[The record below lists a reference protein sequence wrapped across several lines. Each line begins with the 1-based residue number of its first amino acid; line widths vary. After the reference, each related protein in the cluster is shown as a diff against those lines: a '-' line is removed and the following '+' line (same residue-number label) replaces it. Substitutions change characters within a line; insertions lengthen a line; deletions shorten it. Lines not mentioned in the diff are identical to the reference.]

1 MSTTQSIRVGV
12 ERSRSVVDRMLGF
25 AAEVHAGEG
34 ATALLLS
41 LDGFLVLAAY
51 YVIRPLRS
59 AFLLPVRLTLPG
71 GAILTGAQ
79 LQSYSGAILAALFLF
94 IVPAYG
100 AFASKVNRI
109 RLINWLTL
117 FFVSNLA
124 IFSLLGTE
132 GVSTATLGVPFFVW
146 IG

>member
-1 MSTTQSIRVGV
+1 MSSTQSMRATTAG
-12 ERSRSVVDRMLGF
+12 SRTLLDRTLGL

-41 LDGFLVLAAY
+41 LNGFLVLAAY

-117 FFVSNLA
+117 FFVSNLLV
-124 IFSLLGTE
+124 FSLL
-132 GVSTATLGVPFFVW
+132 
-146 IG
+146 